1 MPSGRPRDFTSSI
14 LGHGGKLAASSTCLT
29 KCSLRHGDLLQILPG
44 RQAEGGSGLLEVH
57 AALEALTT
65 AKDDPKNGVLTVET
79 DPSVRLLAIM
89 SLQIATVVVALVSS
103 SINLRHFSQRVC
115 MAEPT
120 FYSSARAST
129 NRKSPAGPSGK
140 IDRG

>member
-1 MPSGRPRDFTSSI
+1 MTSSAVC
-14 LGHGGKLAASSTCLT
+14 LTAFASS
-29 KCSLRHGDLLQILPG
+29 R
-44 RQAEGGSGLLEVH
+44 
-57 AALEALTT
+57 
-65 AKDDPKNGVLTVET
+65 NGILTVET

-89 SLQIATVVVALVSS
+89 SLQIATVSVVALVSS

-120 FYSSARAST
+120 FCSSARAST